1 MAHNT
6 MVPLHALRTALSH
19 DTKGFLVKST
29 TTLPYKVPYIRR
41 HTTTMEHHPNIP
53 SSQSKTTS
61 TLIMLG
67 PLFCAATEHHQ
78 RGSERE
84 LQLLLP
90 TTATPPRPEAAAAIP
105 SEHPHLDLSLSINIG
120 GPPAPEPPAVEDQSK
135 KSAAADVQELR
146 RHTSEQARMASAER
160 AYAERVMELARREL
174 EMAEREFARAR
185 AIWERARGE
194 VEKVERMKAAAARR
208 IVAAGSAAAQLEIT
222 CHACMQRFHPC

>member
-1 MAHNT
+1 
-6 MVPLHALRTALSH
+6 
-19 DTKGFLVKST
+19 
-29 TTLPYKVPYIRR
+29 
-41 HTTTMEHHPNIP
+41 MEHHPNIP

-146 RHTSEQARMASAER
+146 RHTAEQARMASAER

>member
-84 LQLLLP
+84 LQLLLLP

-146 RHTSEQARMASAER
+146 RHTAEQARMASAER

-185 AIWERARGE
+185 AIWDRARGE
-194 VEKVERMKAAAARR
+194 VEKVERLKAAAARR
-208 IVAAGSAAAQLEIT
+208 IVAAGSAAALEIT